1 MNFNEKFIKCL
12 VSRSACSCQKHI
24 PVFLLEN
31 LSILWEQL
39 ERDSPSRLLLKATPS
54 FGGRDTSD
62 TIYEKCGIY
71 LTSMSKTKELRCR
84 HWWYITFCR
93 KSTLASAAPPGSPS
107 ADRNSGDGLLGDGGP
122 SDLGGG
128 FIGIKGG
135 DLTPLMTALE
145 EVFYIKIRS
154 VKFLSACRLD

>member
-1 MNFNEKFIKCL
+1 MKLNENFIKCL
-12 VSRSACSCQKHI
+12 VSCPACSCQKHI
-24 PVFLLEN
+24 PVYLIEN
-31 LSILWEQL
+31 LSILLEQL
-39 ERDSPSRLLLKATPS
+39 ERDSLSRFLLKATPS
-54 FGGRDTSD
+54 FGGLDTSD

-93 KSTLASAAPPGSPS
+93 KSALASAAPPGSPS
-107 ADRNSGDGLLGDGGP
+107 ADRNSGDGLSGDGGP